1 MNDISMEYFY
11 LSQSDIDTG
20 IGMGTRYQKTYM
32 DITKTLDEY
41 AELYRQFVFKYGYYM
56 FTTYEHARLTILSV
70 IGKGAFGTVYI
81 VRIFDSV
88 YALKME
94 ICNTTIYT
102 DETFRAKIKK
112 EYFLQKGLAH
122 EEYSYRP
129 YEYGVVQDPSML
141 FSYLLM
147 EVGDFAVR
155 PFGDYWKSVP
165 ADQFSPLFMTQL
177 RAILRA
183 GVHGQALILYP
194 MIASLDEVRTA
205 NRLLAEAKEALRAEG
220 VAYDPNMKSGIM
232 VEVPS
237 AAVTADLLI
246 RETDFFSIGSNDLT
260 QYTLAVDR
268 LNEKISSLY
277 NPFQPGVLRLIR
289 TAIDAAHRAGNGKFT
304 GMCGEM
310 AADPTGAL
318 LLLGLGLSEFSV
330 NPSELLKVKK
340 IITSVSRAYAQEA
353 ANQAMQLGTADEVH
367 EFLKAAIPAELQ
379 VYL

>member
-177 RAILRA
+177 RKKLSLLFVMLRTS
-183 GVHGQALILYP
+183 GLVHGDLHWNNLLVQ
-194 MIASLDEVRTA
+194 LDEDHPDVFYLTVIDFGMSVPIDNMHYLKAYDVFTLYISTVSYPDIPPLRTML
-205 NRLLAEAKEALRAEG
+205 RELLAISLQ
-220 VAYDPNMKSGIM
+220 
-232 VEVPS
+232 VPS
-237 AAVTADLLI
+237 
-246 RETDFFSIGSNDLT
+246 
-260 QYTLAVDR
+260 
-268 LNEKISSLY
+268 
-277 NPFQPGVLRLIR
+277 
-289 TAIDAAHRAGNGKFT
+289 
-304 GMCGEM
+304 
-310 AADPTGAL
+310 
-318 LLLGLGLSEFSV
+318 
-330 NPSELLKVKK
+330 SELVSVQK
-340 IITSVSRAYAQEA
+340 IYPWYHQMKQYLQTQLRWYERQDTSVITKKVNLSY
-353 ANQAMQLGTADEVH
+353 
-367 EFLKAAIPAELQ
+367 
-379 VYL
+379 